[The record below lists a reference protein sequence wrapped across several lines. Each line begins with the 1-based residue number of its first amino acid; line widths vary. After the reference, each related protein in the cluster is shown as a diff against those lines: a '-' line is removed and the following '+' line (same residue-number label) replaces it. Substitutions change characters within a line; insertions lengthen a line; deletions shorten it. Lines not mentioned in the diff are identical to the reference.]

1 MTCDTLNQRNALRE
15 QIWALDEQ
23 LVIETD
29 PERKARIEQKIKDR
43 EQRIMEL
50 SE

>member
-1 MTCDTLNQRNALRE
+1 MTCDTLNKRNALRE
-15 QIWALDEQ
+15 QICEQ
-23 LVIETD
+23 KKHETD
-29 PERKARIEQKIKDR
+29 PERKAKIEQKIKDR